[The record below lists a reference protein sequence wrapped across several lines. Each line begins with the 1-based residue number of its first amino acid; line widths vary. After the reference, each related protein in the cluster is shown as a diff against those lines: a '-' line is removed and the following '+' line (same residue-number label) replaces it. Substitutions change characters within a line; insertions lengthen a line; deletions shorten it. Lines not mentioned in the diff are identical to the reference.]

1 MINKYLLIAI
11 VLLNLTFCKAQMP
24 PGQYTTTNKKIIAY
38 FQAAIKDFEAGK
50 DSDALANIDKALA
63 KDSNFIEA
71 HLLLA
76 EYYEKNN
83 NADKAIHEYKT
94 VLSISP
100 TFDKKSFYSLAN
112 LQYEKGQYENAKNN
126 YESYLKFPNVNPNFA
141 DVARYNLNNCIFSI
155 NAIKNPVPFEPK
167 NLGDG
172 INSPFDEY
180 FPAITADE
188 KTFLYTRNNRT
199 QTIPMQE
206 DFLISYKV
214 DGKWQKAALITG
226 NINTGGNEGAPSLSA
241 DGQILFYVACAEI
254 DGSYGAGRK
263 GYGSCDI
270 FYTQKNG
277 NKWGPTFNLARP
289 INTPYYET
297 QPSYSADG
305 KTLYFVS
312 RRPGGFGSTDI
323 YVSTLSDDNY
333 WSEPVNLGAKV
344 NTLGKEESVFIHPD
358 GKTLYFASDGH
369 AGLGG
374 LDLFVSHLDENGKW
388 GEPINLGY
396 PINTYGDENS
406 LIVGA
411 TGSIAYFASSRK
423 GGYGGLDLYQFELPE
438 SVRPN
443 TVTYVNGK
451 VYDAKTKAPVG
462 ARFELIDLETAKQVV
477 VSTANSGNGEFLV
490 TLPINKNYALNV
502 SQPGY
507 LFYSENFS
515 LKEVKEKNKPFIM
528 DVPLLSLDTGSVVEL
543 KNIFFE
549 TAKFDLKPESK
560 VELDKLVAFLNTNK
574 TLRIELGGHTD
585 NVGDKKMNITLSQN
599 RAKSVFDYLVTNG
612 IDVKRLSYKGYG
624 DTKPKVAN
632 DSDEHRAINRRTE
645 FKVTRK

>member
-1 MINKYLLIAI
+1 MMNRYLLVAT

-24 PGQYTTTNKKIIAY
+24 PGEYTSTNKKAVAFFQTALNAY
-38 FQAAIKDFEAGK
+38 EESNDIEAM
-50 DSDALANIDKALA
+50 DNINKALA

-76 EYYEKNN
+76 QLYESQKEVNKAISEYEKALRIN
-83 NADKAIHEYKT
+83 
-94 VLSISP
+94 P
-100 TFDKKSFYSLAN
+100 TFDKKAYYLLAN
-112 LQYEKGQYENAKNN
+112 LEYEKGMYENAKKD

-141 DVARYNLNNCIFSI
+141 DMARYNLNNCIFSI

-167 NLGDG
+167 NLGAA

-206 DFLISYKV
+206 DFLLSHKV
-214 DGKWQKAALITG
+214 DGNWQKADLITG
-226 NINTGGNEGAPSLSA
+226 NINTSGNEGAPSLSA

-254 DGSYGAGRK
+254 DVSYGAGRK

-277 NKWGPTFNLARP
+277 NKWGPTFNLERP

-312 RRPGGFGSTDI
+312 RRPGGVGSTDI
-323 YVSTLSDDNY
+323 YVSALSDENY
-333 WSEPVNLGAKV
+333 WSEPKNLGPKI
-344 NTLGKEESVFIHPD
+344 NTPGKEESVFIHPD

-369 AGLGG
+369 PGLGG
-374 LDLFVSHLDENGKW
+374 LDLFVSQLDENGKW
-388 GEPINLGY
+388 GEPVNLGY

-411 TGSIAYFASSRK
+411 GGSIAYFASSRK
-423 GGYGGLDLYQFELPE
+423 GGYGGLDLYQFELHE
-438 SVRPN
+438 SVRP
-443 TVTYVNGK
+443 TSVTYVNGK
-451 VYDAKTKAPVG
+451 VYDAKTKVPVG

-477 VSTANSGNGEFLV
+477 VSSANSGNGEFLV
-490 TLPINKNYALNV
+490 TLPVDKNYALNV

-515 LKEVKEKNKPFIM
+515 LKELKDKNKPFVM
-528 DVPLLSLDTGSVVEL
+528 DVPLQSLDTGSIVEL

-560 VELDKLVAFLNTNK
+560 AELDKLVGFLNTNK

-599 RAKSVFDYLVTNG
+599 RAKSVFDYLITNG
-612 IDVKRLSYKGYG
+612 IDVKRLTYKGYG

-632 DSDEHRAINRRTE
+632 DSDEHRSINRRTE
-645 FKVTRK
+645 FKVTGK